1 MKKITLF
8 TISFS
13 FCLMIFAQ
21 TDDVADTTRAKEILN
36 HARKLWDQGD
46 QAGVIRA
53 YEEAGEIYKQSEIWD
68 SYTEMKFR
76 VADIYRLQG
85 NYYQATGLLEQTWA
99 EAGDK
104 FNETDPMTAAYY
116 AMYSAIYMEMGLYEK
131 AEAAIYKAIDIRERF
146 PEPKTVDLAGAYIN
160 LGVFLNSKGFFDQ
173 AISWYEKGIQ
183 MLKDIGMENY
193 PFVAFGYL
201 NIGNAW
207 QAIGDY
213 ERAILYYENA
223 LNHSAKSLSPI
234 HPFRVAVLNSMGTT
248 ADANGNY
255 AQAET
260 YFDEGLA
267 LAEQIFGPEHLQI
280 VEIWLNK
287 GAMQEEIGDLQKA
300 RENFQVAL
308 QISEKILPPTH
319 EDLILTYE
327 NSGII
332 EGKLGNY
339 ESAIDLISKAINQQ
353 KSSQGEKN
361 AGLASLYLKA
371 GNVLKRQEKYDD
383 ALKMYQKGLTALP
396 GLRIEGDQMDITQ
409 CEGGE
414 LPVLSQLLFASGTT
428 LETAGSSDRALEYLV
443 TAIQAT
449 NRLRTR
455 YSGLKTRVRN
465 RETSADLYANA
476 IRIAEKLYRETGE
489 SDYMDQAFGFS
500 TQSKAALLQETLA
513 DHQARQFAGI
523 PEAITIQ
530 ENYLKNNISFYENE
544 LAGLRGTP
552 QDSAKKQEWNT
563 QLLRFQNTYD
573 SLMAAISN
581 QFPNYYQL
589 KYQSATTGIR
599 DIQKSLPGSSTAV
612 VEYFITDSIGY
623 VFLVSSREAKMFTL
637 QLPEELSAWINELRE
652 RVQPSGLVAGQSGKE
667 ESFIQAAA
675 ALYDLLIS
683 PMEDLLK
690 QESITELVII
700 PDGALHYLSFEML
713 IQQSREKDFRAL
725 PYLIRDYAISY
736 AYSSDIWIRERQP
749 ANWEYE
755 YAGFAPEYQ
764 ADYLAYAAELNDY
777 GNYRDAITN
786 LAFSKEEILQAASF
800 FDGKTFTDESATET
814 AFRKYGTRARILHL
828 AMHAIADDLHPMR
841 SKLLFSSSDTLED
854 GFLNAYELY
863 NLPLNAELAV
873 LSACNTGYGQLARGE
888 GVMSLSRAFSFA
900 GCQAII
906 MSIWAADDRSTSEI
920 MNSFYQNLSNG
931 MPKNTALQQAKL
943 AFLKEADGLTAH
955 PYFWAGLV
963 ATGNMEPLQENK
975 NWWWLILV
983 GVVVF
988 VGGIVWWRGRGG
1000 E

>member
-1 MKKITLF
+1 MKKF
-8 TISFS
+8 TSLILS
-13 FCLMIFAQ
+13 FCSCMMLFAQ
-21 TDDVADTTRAKEILN
+21 SNEIADTTRAKEILN
-36 HARKLWDQGD
+36 HARELWDKGD
-46 QAGVIRA
+46 QAGVIAA
-53 YEEAGEIYKQSEIWD
+53 YNEAGEIYKNAEIWD

-76 VADIYRLQG
+76 VADIFRIQG
-85 NYYQATGLLEQTWA
+85 NYDRASELLEQTWS

-104 FNETDPMTAAYY
+104 FEETDPITAAYY

-223 LNHSAKSLSPI
+223 LNHSAKSLSLI

-248 ADANGNY
+248 ADANENY
-255 AQAET
+255 VQAEA

-287 GAMQEEIGDLQKA
+287 GAMQEQKGDLLKA
-300 RENFQVAL
+300 RENFKVAL
-308 QISEKILPPTH
+308 EISEKILPPTH

-327 NSGII
+327 NSAII
-332 EGKLGNY
+332 EGKLGNFD
-339 ESAIDLISKAINQQ
+339 AATDLISKAIQQQ
-353 KSSQGEKN
+353 KASQGEKN

-371 GNVLKRQEKYDD
+371 GNIMRRQEKYEE
-383 ALKMYQKGLTALP
+383 ALEMYQEGLTALP
-396 GLRIEGDQMDITQ
+396 GFRMDGEYPDITQ

-414 LPVLSQLLFASGTT
+414 LPVLSELMSAAGTALEDSG
-428 LETAGSSDRALEYLV
+428 SPDRALDYFV
-443 TAIQAT
+443 TAIQAS

-455 YSGLKTRVRN
+455 YSGLKTRIRN
-465 RETSADLYANA
+465 REASADLYAGA
-476 IRIAEKLYRETGE
+476 IRIAEKLYRQTGE
-489 SDYMDQAFGFS
+489 KDYLDQAFGFS
-500 TQSKAALLQETLA
+500 TQSKSALLQETLN

-523 PEAITIQ
+523 PKEITRQ

-552 QDSAKKQEWNT
+552 QDSAKRQEWNT

-573 SLMAAISN
+573 SLMEGISN
-581 QFPNYYQL
+581 QFPDYYQL
-589 KYQSATTGIR
+589 KYQSAATGIAGV
-599 DIQKSLPGSSTAV
+599 QKSLPGTSTAV
-612 VEYFITDSIGY
+612 IEYFMTDSVGY
-623 VFLVSSREAKMFTL
+623 VFFISPGEAKMFTL
-637 QLPEELSAWINELRE
+637 QLPGELPGWINELRE
-652 RVQPSGLVAGQSGKE
+652 RVQPAGLVAGQSGKE
-667 ESFIQAAA
+667 DRFIQPARS
-675 ALYDLLIS
+675 LHELLIA
-683 PMEDLLK
+683 PLEDLLK
-690 QESITELVII
+690 RESISELVII

-713 IQQSREKDFRAL
+713 IRQGSEKDFRAL

-736 AYSSDIWIRERQP
+736 AYSTDIWARDRQQLS
-749 ANWEYE
+749 WEYE

-764 ADYLAYAAELNDY
+764 QDYLASAEELNDY

-786 LAFSKEEILQAASF
+786 LAFSRDEVLQAASYF
-800 FDGKTFTDESATET
+800 EGKTFTSDMATET
-814 AFRKYGTRARILHL
+814 AFREYGTRARILHL

-841 SKLLFSSSDTLED
+841 SKLLFSSSDTVED

-900 GCQAII
+900 GCQSII

-920 MNSFYQNLSNG
+920 MNSFYQNLSEG
-931 MPKNTALQQAKL
+931 MPKNIALQQAKI
-943 AFLKEADGLTAH
+943 AFLDGADGLTAH

-963 ATGNMEPLQENK
+963 ATGNMEPLQEST
-975 NWWWLILV
+975 NWWWLILA
-983 GVVVF
+983 GVVV
-988 VGGIVWWRGRGG
+988 VGGGMVWWRRL
-1000 E
+1000 